1 MRQAQDLLQC
11 ERCTVYI
18 LNKNIPPEEEEVKKS
33 FLSNTI
39 LAKKKKNFLISLTI
53 FSFFLCWCFDFMKAA
68 MFFVK
73 VFQIR
78 QRCWNKNQG
87 VFCDLSFL

>member
-1 MRQAQDLLQC
+1 MSLAKNIFEDTECLETIVRRIMRQAQDLLQC

-39 LAKKKKNFLISLTI
+39 LAKKNRT
-53 FSFFLCWCFDFMKAA
+53 FSSA
-68 MFFVK
+68 
-73 VFQIR
+73 
-78 QRCWNKNQG
+78 
-87 VFCDLSFL
+87 

>member
-39 LAKKKKNFLISLTI
+39 LAKKKKTFSSALQFFPFLCVGVLIS
-53 FSFFLCWCFDFMKAA
+53 
-68 MFFVK
+68 
-73 VFQIR
+73 
-78 QRCWNKNQG
+78 
-87 VFCDLSFL
+87 

>member
-39 LAKKKKNFLISLTI
+39 LAKKNKT
-53 FSFFLCWCFDFMKAA
+53 FSSA
-68 MFFVK
+68 
-73 VFQIR
+73 
-78 QRCWNKNQG
+78 
-87 VFCDLSFL
+87 